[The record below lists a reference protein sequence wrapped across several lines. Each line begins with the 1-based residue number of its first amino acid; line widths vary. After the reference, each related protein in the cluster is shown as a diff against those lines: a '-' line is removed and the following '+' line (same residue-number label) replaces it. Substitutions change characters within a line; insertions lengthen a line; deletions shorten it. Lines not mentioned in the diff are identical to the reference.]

1 MFYLKNKILFFFQ
14 LLVIAINYLFNK
26 KFSEKEVIQD
36 LLPNEAIVFDVGS
49 NLGSYIKLVSLCLK
63 NKKVSFHSFEP
74 SIKLCKQ
81 QERLSVPK
89 NHSLIINNLA
99 ITDKV
104 GTAKFYERSISSHS
118 SLVDSPKMSAISK
131 THKTYDVETI
141 TIDSYCKENKI
152 NKIDLLKVDAEGF
165 DFQVL
170 KSSETLLQE
179 KKIKLLK
186 IEIWAEDDSVALIS
200 NYLNKFGY
208 TLAGMTNLSYLN
220 NRLKFYDAYY
230 FVE

>member
-1 MFYLKNKILFFFQ
+1 M
-14 LLVIAINYLFNK
+14 
-26 KFSEKEVIQD
+26 
-36 LLPNEAIVFDVGS
+36 
-49 NLGSYIKLVSLCLK
+49 
-63 NKKVSFHSFEP
+63 
-74 SIKLCKQ
+74 
-81 QERLSVPK
+81 
-89 NHSLIINNLA
+89 
-99 ITDKV
+99 
-104 GTAKFYERSISSHS
+104 
-118 SLVDSPKMSAISK
+118 VDSPKMSAISK

-208 TLAGMTNLSYLN
+208 ILAGMTNLSYLN

>member
-1 MFYLKNKILFFFQ
+1 MIGHYLSSDIIDEATGKIFYEAGFEIDEDFILF
-14 LLVIAINYLFNK
+14 IN
-26 KFSEKEVIQD
+26 
-36 LLPNEAIVFDVGS
+36 
-49 NLGSYIKLVSLCLK
+49 
-63 NKKVSFHSFEP
+63 
-74 SIKLCKQ
+74 
-81 QERLSVPK
+81 ER
-89 NHSLIINNLA
+89 
-99 ITDKV
+99 
-104 GTAKFYERSISSHS
+104 
-118 SLVDSPKMSAISK
+118 
-131 THKTYDVETI
+131 
-141 TIDSYCKENKI
+141 KI